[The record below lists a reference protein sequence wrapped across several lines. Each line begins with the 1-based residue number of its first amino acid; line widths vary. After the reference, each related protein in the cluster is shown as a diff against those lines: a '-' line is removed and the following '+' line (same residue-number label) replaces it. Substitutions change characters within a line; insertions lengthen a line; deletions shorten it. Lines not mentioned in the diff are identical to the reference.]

1 VIAGLNRDQIVS
13 RFEEWLDD
21 VLASE
26 KPPEGIGEEILLALR
41 EETET
46 CGRPHDETSSY
57 ALWSAMTALS
67 QEVKLQGRAFKEL
80 TAAFDSQSAS
90 TGDEI
95 RATYRERERDA
106 QRETERRCRKEILG
120 SLIDLR
126 DRLARGLTSA
136 QASAADMSRASQRG
150 WFSRMFGKTRPVQP
164 ETVIAAL
171 IRGYELGLE
180 RLDQTL
186 EEFNARPISSLG
198 ELFDPRSMNA
208 VEKQNSNEVPEG
220 TVLEVYLTGFEWNGE
235 VFRPA
240 LVKVSAGAKGTHGNE

>member
-1 VIAGLNRDQIVS
+1 MS

-26 KPPEGIGEEILLALR
+26 KPPEGIEEEILATLADEAATAGNVR
-41 EETET
+41 
-46 CGRPHDETSSY
+46 DETSSY
-57 ALWSAMTALS
+57 ALWAALTALS

-80 TAAFDSQSAS
+80 TAALDSQSSRA
-90 TGDEI
+90 GEEI
-95 RATYRERERDA
+95 RAAYREREREA

-126 DRLARGLTSA
+126 DRLERGLISV
-136 QASAADMSRASQRG
+136 QASAAEISRTSRNG
-150 WFSRMFGKTRPVQP
+150 WFSRTFGKTAAVPP

-198 ELFDPRSMNA
+198 QLFDPCSMNA
-208 VEKQNSNEVPEG
+208 VEKQNSDEAPEG
-220 TVLEVYLTGFEWNGE
+220 TVLEVYQTGFEWNGE

-240 LVKVSAGAKGTHGNE
+240 QVKVSAAARSRDENE

>member
-1 VIAGLNRDQIVS
+1 
-13 RFEEWLDD
+13 
-21 VLASE
+21 
-26 KPPEGIGEEILLALR
+26 
-41 EETET
+41 
-46 CGRPHDETSSY
+46 
-57 ALWSAMTALS
+57 
-67 QEVKLQGRAFKEL
+67 
-80 TAAFDSQSAS
+80 
-90 TGDEI
+90 
-95 RATYRERERDA
+95 
-106 QRETERRCRKEILG
+106 
-120 SLIDLR
+120 
-126 DRLARGLTSA
+126 
-136 QASAADMSRASQRG
+136 
-150 WFSRMFGKTRPVQP
+150 MFGKTRPVQP

-240 LVKVSAGAKGTHGNE
+240 QVKVSAGAKGIHGNE

>member
-1 VIAGLNRDQIVS
+1 VIVGVNRKQIVS

-26 KPPEGIGEEILLALR
+26 KPPEGIEEEILSALA
-41 EETET
+41 EETDT
-46 CGRPHDETSSY
+46 AARPHDETSSY

-80 TAAFDSQSAS
+80 TAALDSQTAS
-90 TGDEI
+90 VGEAI
-95 RATYRERERDA
+95 RAAYREGEREA
-106 QRETERRCRKEILG
+106 QRDIERRCRKEILA
-120 SLIDLR
+120 SLVDLR
-126 DRLARGLTSA
+126 DRLERGLRSA
-136 QASAADMSRASQRG
+136 QASAAEMSRASQHG
-150 WFSRMFGKTRPVQP
+150 WFWRMFGKTRVVQS

-186 EEFNARPISSLG
+186 EEFNARPITSLG

-220 TVLEVYLTGFEWNGE
+220 TVLEVYQTGFEWNGE

-240 LVKVSAGAKGTHGNE
+240 QVKVSAVAKGTG